1 MEKVTVSSVEPSPA
15 RPTPPAPGQVQ
26 VAVGVEDDVA
36 THVAANPAVDRRFF
50 DFTVPTPG

>member
-1 MEKVTVSSVEPSPA
+1 MTVSSVEPSPA